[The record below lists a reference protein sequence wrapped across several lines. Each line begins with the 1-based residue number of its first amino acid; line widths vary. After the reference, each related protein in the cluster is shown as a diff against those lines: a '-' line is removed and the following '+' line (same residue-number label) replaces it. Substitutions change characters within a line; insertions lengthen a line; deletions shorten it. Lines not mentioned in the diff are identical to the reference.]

1 MQRVRGGS
9 QPAAT
14 SGSLLRRL
22 GALARF
28 DIWRVELRRASMFT
42 RACVTTARL
51 CAVVAAGIREHQITS
66 RAAALAFT
74 TVFGLIPTL
83 AVGFAMF
90 QAFGGL
96 EDAKSILL
104 PRVVD
109 YLAVGIREQVIER
122 VDAMLD
128 TIHGGAIGAVG
139 SLFLF
144 AAVVSLLSSIE
155 DAFNQIWGVKQA
167 RGLVRR
173 VTGYWAV
180 VTVTPV
186 LLIAG
191 LSLPAMLQRVEPI
204 EWSLAQAPWLA
215 MLVARV
221 LPLVLICGGFSLL
234 YGSLTAARVPI
245 RAALAGGCVG
255 GSCWLAA
262 VSAYASYAGQSDF
275 YTTVY
280 GPLAAIPVFLFW
292 LYLSWVIVLLGALVA
307 FATENV
313 DTYRDAMLARDVTP
327 AERELLALGILAA
340 VAARFADGAPAP
352 NRQELRRSLR
362 ASLRM
367 INQTIEHLCAAGFL
381 VEVDANEA
389 VAPAHDPRQMKVAD
403 VVATLR
409 GERGHQSSQNEALAP
424 LAALRAHADSATR
437 QAWGDVSCHDLGQHL
452 APARDRAD

>member
-1 MQRVRGGS
+1 MQRVRGAP

-14 SGSLLRRL
+14 GRSLLGRL

-28 DIWRVELRRASMFT
+28 DIWRVDLRRASRLT
-42 RACVTTARL
+42 RACLATVRL
-51 CAVVAAGIREHQITS
+51 GAVVGAGIGQHQITS

-96 EDAKSILL
+96 EDAKTILL
-104 PRVVD
+104 PRIVD
-109 YLAVGIREQVIER
+109 YLAVGVREQVIER
-122 VDAMLD
+122 IDAMLD

-155 DAFNQIWGVKQA
+155 DTFNQIWGVKQA

-191 LSLPAMLQRVEPI
+191 LSLPAMLQRIEPI
-204 EWSLAQAPWLA
+204 AWSLAHAPWLA
-215 MLVARV
+215 VLVARV

-245 RAALAGGCVG
+245 RAALVGGCFG
-255 GSCWLAA
+255 GFCWLAA

-313 DTYRDAMLARDVTP
+313 GTYRDAMLAQDVTP

-340 VAARFADGAPAP
+340 VAARFADGDPAP

-362 ASLRM
+362 ASLRL
-367 INQTIEHLCAAGFL
+367 INQTIEKLCDAGFL
-381 VEVDANEA
+381 VEVDETEA

-403 VVATLR
+403 VITSLR
-409 GERGHQSSQNEALAP
+409 GERGAASIENEVLAP
-424 LAALRAHADSATR
+424 LAALRAHAESETR
-437 QAWGDVSCHDLGQHL
+437 QAWGDVSCHDLGQQL
-452 APARDRAD
+452 APVRDRAD